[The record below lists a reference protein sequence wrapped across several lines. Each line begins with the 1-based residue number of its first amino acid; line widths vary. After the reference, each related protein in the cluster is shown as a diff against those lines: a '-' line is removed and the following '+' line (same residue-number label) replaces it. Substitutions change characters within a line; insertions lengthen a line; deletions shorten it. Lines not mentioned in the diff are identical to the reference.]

1 MSLKA
6 RRLNIIIACCFPSSW
21 WLVNDCIQVFRPD
34 VTSTD
39 STDETASLLRRS
51 DSVKRSNSRDR
62 GGVNAANSDWVVASE
77 ASKADGTVKDILHDS
92 LMNFERSEGITKG
105 ASKQNTISQWAFV
118 SSSTERVVG
127 GKIQWIALVV
137 RMGLCFSG
145 SSARAV
151 VKSSTG
157 ELRDKR

>member
-21 WLVNDCIQVFRPD
+21 FSVNDCIQDLRPD

-39 STDETASLLRRS
+39 STDETVSLLRIS
-51 DSVKRSNSRDR
+51 ESVKRSNSRDR
-62 GGVNAANSDWVVASE
+62 GWIVAANSDWVAASE
-77 ASKADGTVKDILHDS
+77 ASKAEGTVKDILHDS

-105 ASKQNTISQWAFV
+105 ASKQTNISQRAVV
-118 SSSTERVVG
+118 SSSTERAVG

-137 RMGLCFSG
+137 RIGL
-145 SSARAV
+145 
-151 VKSSTG
+151 
-157 ELRDKR
+157 